1 MLVIRPGQSPIA
13 VGGTWWEAIVG
24 GAVAGWN
31 DDSPVHTRRT
41 IACATVQQMTAPAV
55 TETFENKYQTFSNQP
70 TFLNM
75 TKRLTTAYWLNF
87 RILKDN

>member
-41 IACATVQQMTAPAV
+41 IARATVKQMTAPAV
-55 TETFENKYQTFSNQP
+55 TETFENIYQTVFQSTDIFKHDKTSYCSLLVKFPN
-70 TFLNM
+70 
-75 TKRLTTAYWLNF
+75 
-87 RILKDN
+87 IEG